1 MKRRGWIVF
10 ACLHTVAFVLI
21 AGSLGLKYVG
31 SALLLP
37 GFLVWFYLG
46 DFVPAV
52 LAVPVA
58 VAMILMVNA
67 ITWKIL
73 AGAMARVQHPP
84 LRQHAPR

>member
-1 MKRRGWIVF
+1 
-10 ACLHTVAFVLI
+10 
-21 AGSLGLKYVG
+21 
-31 SALLLP
+31 
-37 GFLVWFYLG
+37 
-46 DFVPAV
+46 V

-73 AGAMARVQHPP
+73 AGAMARMQHPP